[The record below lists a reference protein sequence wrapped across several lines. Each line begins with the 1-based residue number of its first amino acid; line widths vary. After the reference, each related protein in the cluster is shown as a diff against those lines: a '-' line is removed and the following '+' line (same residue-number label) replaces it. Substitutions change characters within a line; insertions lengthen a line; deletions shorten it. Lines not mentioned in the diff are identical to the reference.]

1 MNEAMKH
8 QTERLQPMS
17 VPEFSQLGVG
27 QVAYI
32 RSIVVNGM
40 PAFAIYSAAGQQLA
54 VVPTRESAVG
64 IVRQNEMEPASPH

>member
-64 IVRQNEMEPASPH
+64 IVRQNEMEPASLH

>member
-1 MNEAMKH
+1 MNEAIKQ

-27 QVAYI
+27 HVAYI
-32 RSIVVNGM
+32 RSLVVNGM
-40 PAFAIYSAAGQQLA
+40 PAFGIYSAAGQQLA

-64 IVRQNEMEPASPH
+64 IVRQNEMEPVSLH

>member
-1 MNEAMKH
+1 MNEAIKQ

-32 RSIVVNGM
+32 RPLVVNGM
-40 PAFAIYSAAGQQLA
+40 PAFGIYSAAGQQLA

-64 IVRQNEMEPASPH
+64 IVRQNEMEPASLH

>member
-27 QVAYI
+27 HVAYI
-32 RSIVVNGM
+32 RSLVVNGM
-40 PAFAIYSAAGQQLA
+40 PAFGIYSAAGQQLA

-64 IVRQNEMEPASPH
+64 IVRQNEMEPVSLH

>member
-54 VVPTRESAVG
+54 VAPTRYSAVG
-64 IVRQNEMEPASPH
+64 IVRQNEMEPASLH